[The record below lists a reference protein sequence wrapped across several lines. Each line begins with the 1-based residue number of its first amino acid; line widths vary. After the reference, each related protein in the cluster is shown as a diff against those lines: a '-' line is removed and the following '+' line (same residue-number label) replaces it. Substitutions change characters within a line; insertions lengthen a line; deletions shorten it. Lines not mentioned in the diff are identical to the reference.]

1 MRHISD
7 KNLVMF
13 LAGDISTKG
22 YGRVSRH
29 LKRCKKCRD
38 TLTEWQKIIRVT
50 EDYTEQDKNSI
61 HIPEFAGVSQSW
73 QEQEEEG
80 FPWIRYWLK
89 PAIATAAVVVLTIL
103 GLLIFPQPKE
113 SNQTDYPNSIV
124 LVDEYGYE
132 GYEIDEEFFT
142 YLEETVLSTIVQDE
156 TLRNDILYS
165 TSISIAELASY
176 EVMQQIQ
183 HEIQETK
190 INPVTLEE

>member
-29 LKRCKKCRD
+29 LKRCKKCRG